1 VDDLDK
7 QAKDWRARIINPYAE
22 VTMTTEAKVEEALK
36 TMRELSRPLAAAKA
50 NRVHIEQFRKSKKA
64 ILFSECE
71 EKTIADREN
80 YAYAHPDYLELL
92 EGLKVAVEEE
102 EALKWRMKAAE
113 LYIEV
118 WRSQEASNRMV
129 DRGHQ

>member
-1 VDDLDK
+1 
-7 QAKDWRARIINPYAE
+7 
-22 VTMTTEAKVEEALK
+22 MTTYAKVEEALK
-36 TMRELSRPLAAAKA
+36 TMRELSRPLAEAKA

-92 EGLKVAVEEE
+92 EGLKVAVQEE